1 MEKIFKYLLLSLAIV
16 LCSTSKVFALNELDV
31 PELGAA
37 ASFEIEQL
45 LKQIETQYGINLQ
58 ISDDKHQQGDGNEG
72 KHLFETIK
80 ATGTDYLKKKINE
93 AKDAAIEQVKSGNFN
108 IKDLVNNIAADA
120 IPDLSALSASDL
132 INIGKQQLLARQ
144 ETDKAREEL
153 ESIEKAELEER
164 QAKIQAIKSEILK
177 YETAMSSLAE
187 EDPTRTEYGIAITQL
202 QHQLDDLEANEDT
215 TDVSE
220 NGGENNSVMAKINE
234 KKDEITQ
241 KVEEK
246 KDAVMAK
253 INEKKD
259 EITQKVEEKKDA
271 VMAKINEKK
280 DEITQKV
287 EAKKDAV
294 MAKINKKKDKIAQ
307 KYEDKKAAAMEKIK
321 EAQSKYENITKVLD
335 AGKAFQSLTQKTDA
349 VLFGS
354 AENQESED
362 DVDIETVYIQTIS
375 DFFMDEDEP
384 YSSEGTTRVMKKRK
398 QAYYEALQDLL
409 TSATQGDGMT
419 LQTQAD
425 AKKMRDS
432 LTETADTN
440 FGAKNMQMGVDFQI
454 VKSSA
459 QFTKMLIAKLKMESM
474 QTIQNWDYKLNDQ
487 SQDFTLFNLD
497 IYEYDPSLKG
507 KLKTMGKGLLDKAK
521 KDIKNKAKGAAQAA
535 KDKAL
540 QKIPGIK

>member
-220 NGGENNSVMAKINE
+220 NGGENNS
-234 KKDEITQ
+234 
-241 KVEEK
+241 
-246 KDAVMAK
+246 VMAK

>member
-132 INIGKQQLLARQ
+132 INIGKQQLQARQ

-253 INEKKD
+253 IN
-259 EITQKVEEKKDA
+259 
-271 VMAKINEKK
+271 
-280 DEITQKV
+280 
-287 EAKKDAV
+287 
-294 MAKINKKKDKIAQ
+294 KKKDKIAQ

-354 AENQESED
+354 AENQESEG

-384 YSSEGTTRVMKKRK
+384 YSSEGITRIMKKRK